1 MSGAEIRT
9 LDVDGVRVV
18 ALVGEHDLTS
28 TAELADAIENGGER
42 VIVDLVQADFIDST
56 VIRSLLA
63 GHHRAQD
70 GQDRS
75 FAVAVKPDS
84 FADRVLELVEL
95 PNVVPTYPTREQA
108 VAALRG
114 SSP

>member
-28 TAELADAIENGGER
+28 TAELADAIENGGAR

-56 VIRSLLA
+56 VIRSLLS
-63 GHHRAQD
+63 GHHQAQD
-70 GQDRS
+70 GHDRS
-75 FAVAVKPDS
+75 FAIAVKPGS

-108 VAALRG
+108 VAALR
-114 SSP
+114 SSRP